1 MWYSVNISFTI
12 IYTRVIIVKKKN
24 GRIISTSVIIII
36 LCCVVFVYSFFNGYS
51 GLHLKKE
58 VKKGQIKVACVGDS
72 VTYGYGLEDW
82 HKTNYPAVLQTLLG
96 DGYNVRNFG
105 DSGKSVQNILFRDY
119 SKTIT
124 YSQSIDYEA
133 DILVFMLGTND
144 SIPNYWKNEGVFK
157 EQYLALL
164 DTYLVGENPPRV
176 YLCTPTRAFYK
187 DKSQTSGPAFM
198 GIQDDVVVKICE
210 IVKEIAEERG
220 YECIDIYKLTKDH
233 PEYYSSD
240 MVHPNPHG
248 AEALAKEIYRNIKPE

>member
-1 MWYSVNISFTI
+1 MKK
-12 IYTRVIIVKKKN
+12 KKKN
-24 GRIISTSVIIII
+24 LIII
-36 LCCVVFVYSFFNGYS
+36 LVVTLMLATVIFVYGFFNGYS
-51 GLHLKKE
+51 GLHIKE
-58 VKKGQIKVACVGDS
+58 KATDRQIKVACVGDS
-72 VTYGYGLEDW
+72 ITYGYGLKDW

-105 DSGKSVQNILFRDY
+105 DSGKSVQNILFRNY

-144 SIPNYWKNEGVFK
+144 SITGCWENEDVFK

-187 DKSQTSGPAFM
+187 DESQTSGPAFM
-198 GIQDDVVVKICE
+198 GIQNDIVIKIGE
-210 IVKEIAEERG
+210 IVKEIAKERG
-220 YECIDIYKLTKDH
+220 YKCIDIYEFTKDH

-240 MVHPNPHG
+240 LVHPNPYG
-248 AEALAKEIYRNIKPE
+248 AEELAKEIYRNIKPQ